1 MTDNDDTKFNPAE
14 VEPDPCPED
23 PSHTTEDAYG
33 GPCRYC
39 SEPQYGLGR
48 VGPDLHPD
56 WS

>member
-1 MTDNDDTKFNPAE
+1 MDNDEPKFNPAE
-14 VEPDPCPED
+14 VEPDPCPDD
-23 PSHTTEDAYG
+23 PSHPTEGAYA

-56 WS
+56 WK